1 MLVPLIVKKFTFEE
15 FEKYSKENDMWWII
29 KDGDYKD
36 IRSNHLIKF
45 IGEEYGIN
53 KIDPDKKY

>member
-36 IRSNHLIKF
+36 IDLI
-45 IGEEYGIN
+45 I
-53 KIDPDKKY
+53 